1 MARLWAYLML
11 AGSAL
16 FWSGNFVIGR
26 AFATDI
32 APITISYLRWC
43 LALLLVLPFTLMP
56 MWKQRGLIRSNLPL
70 LVFMGAVGVAGFNSF
85 AYLGL
90 NKTTATNALLINS
103 FIPILIILLSRI
115 IPGTRI
121 TPGKLLGIAVSTL
134 GVLLLV
140 ADLTETLRKRR
151 ELESTMSLLNEVHH
165 RVKNN
170 LQMIASIMSME
181 ARRAQTEEARTLM
194 EESANRILSV
204 AVVHEYL
211 SHNSEGVINLQEIA
225 SRVVGQLRQGLVDP
239 LKQIEMRLIG
249 PPIWL
254 PTDRATQCALMVNEL
269 IQNAIVH
276 GMNGREQGRIEVE
289 LVDSGDEVTIVV
301 SDDGWGL
308 SEGFDLAKDSHLG
321 LTIVRSMA
329 ERDLRGQFSL
339 VSDGGTRAIVRFNKT
354 MIGGT

>member
-140 ADLTETLRKRR
+140 SRGQLGDLMALNINVGDLWVLLAALLWAIYSICLRYRPA
-151 ELESTMSLLNEVHH
+151 ELSATAFLGVTMIVGVVILSPVYWLNPLQESPFVANSANMAAVGY
-165 RVKNN
+165 VAVF
-170 LQMIASIMSME
+170 ASIVAFLFWNQGVKAVG
-181 ARRAQTEEARTLM
+181 ARSAGQFIHLMPVFGTLM
-194 EESANRILSV
+194 AIAFLGEQLYWFHVLGVV
-204 AVVHEYL
+204 AIGSGIYV
-211 SHNSEGVINLQEIA
+211 S
-225 SRVVGQLRQGLVDP
+225 
-239 LKQIEMRLIG
+239 MR
-249 PPIWL
+249 
-254 PTDRATQCALMVNEL
+254 
-269 IQNAIVH
+269 
-276 GMNGREQGRIEVE
+276 
-289 LVDSGDEVTIVV
+289 SGD
-301 SDDGWGL
+301 
-308 SEGFDLAKDSHLG
+308 
-321 LTIVRSMA
+321 
-329 ERDLRGQFSL
+329 
-339 VSDGGTRAIVRFNKT
+339 
-354 MIGGT
+354 